1 MLRGPTA
8 GVGQNG
14 RVTGTTFPKAPRGQL
29 GYDRNEVDRALRVA
43 RQRYDN
49 FDNGGEGKRLT
60 TWSIRHTAF
69 TMRKGGYSAPHV
81 DAALERLEDAVA
93 VREREE
99 RIERIGRDA
108 FLRETKAT
116 ARAVLKRLQRGSGQR
131 FDRVDVLHRGYDV
144 AEVDAFAEQLESFL
158 RGGAPLSLREVRGVA
173 FRPKRAGYREA
184 QVDLLIDAV
193 VDVMLAIR

>member
-1 MLRGPTA
+1 MRH
-8 GVGQNG
+8 NG
-14 RVTGTTFPKAPRGQL
+14 RVSGTTFPKAPRGQL
-29 GYDRNEVDRALRVA
+29 GYDRGEVDRALRVA
-43 RQRYDN
+43 RQRYDT

-93 VREREE
+93 VRERDE
-99 RIERIGRDA
+99 RVERVGRDA
-108 FLRETKAT
+108 YLNETKST
-116 ARAVLKRLQRGSGQR
+116 ARAVLKRLQRGDGER
-131 FDRVDVLHRGYDV
+131 FDRVSVLRRGYEV
-144 AEVDAFAEQLESFL
+144 GEVDAFAARLEQFL

-173 FRPKRAGYREA
+173 FRPKRGGYKEA